1 MEESK
6 QKRTIS
12 KEHME
17 KLRLGRL
24 NKKNEVIEEEPEIEN
39 EVEDKSE
46 SEPEPEEPAPEII
59 VKKSRGAT
67 RERMIELAKIRSE
80 KAKIKNLKLSQIK
93 MMGEDKLNIDYIDA
107 LKIREKLNKKKAE
120 IKEHE
125 LITSSSKD
133 ILKDKFL
140 AEAKKRVMS
149 DLFS

>member
-24 NKKNEVIEEEPEIEN
+24 NKKNKEIEEEPEIEK

>member
-24 NKKNEVIEEEPEIEN
+24 NKKNKVIEEEPEIEK

>member
-24 NKKNEVIEEEPEIEN
+24 NKKNKEMEEEPEIEK

-133 ILKDKFL
+133 MLKDKFL

>member
-12 KEHME
+12 KENME

-24 NKKNEVIEEEPEIEN
+24 NKKNKEMEEEPEIEK

-67 RERMIELAKIRSE
+67 RERMIEIAKIRSE
-80 KAKIKNLKLSQIK
+80 KAKIKNIKLSQIK

>member
-1 MEESK
+1 
-6 QKRTIS
+6 
-12 KEHME
+12 
-17 KLRLGRL
+17 
-24 NKKNEVIEEEPEIEN
+24 
-39 EVEDKSE
+39 
-46 SEPEPEEPAPEII
+46 
-59 VKKSRGAT
+59 
-67 RERMIELAKIRSE
+67 MIELAKIRSE

-107 LKIREKLNKKKAE
+107 LKIREKLIKKKAE
-120 IKEHE
+120 IKEHV

>member
-24 NKKNEVIEEEPEIEN
+24 NKKNKEMEEEPEIEK

>member
-46 SEPEPEEPAPEII
+46 SEPEPEEPAP
-59 VKKSRGAT
+59 
-67 RERMIELAKIRSE
+67 
-80 KAKIKNLKLSQIK
+80 
-93 MMGEDKLNIDYIDA
+93 
-107 LKIREKLNKKKAE
+107 
-120 IKEHE
+120 
-125 LITSSSKD
+125 
-133 ILKDKFL
+133 
-140 AEAKKRVMS
+140 
-149 DLFS
+149 

>member
-1 MEESK
+1 
-6 QKRTIS
+6 
-12 KEHME
+12 
-17 KLRLGRL
+17 
-24 NKKNEVIEEEPEIEN
+24 
-39 EVEDKSE
+39 
-46 SEPEPEEPAPEII
+46 
-59 VKKSRGAT
+59 
-67 RERMIELAKIRSE
+67 MIELAKIRSE